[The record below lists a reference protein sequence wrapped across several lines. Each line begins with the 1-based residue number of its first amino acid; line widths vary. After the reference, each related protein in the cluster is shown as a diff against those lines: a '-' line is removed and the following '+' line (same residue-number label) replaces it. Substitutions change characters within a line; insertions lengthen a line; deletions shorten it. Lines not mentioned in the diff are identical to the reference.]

1 MIGVFEVLLESRT
14 TDRARLSRNEPSA
27 NSETPST
34 DRACP
39 VPSAAHFSG
48 LLRKRKNM
56 GRALPSRKLRKTIAT
71 AWLQLLGVQQ
81 TRFPEPRSQTLVNS
95 ARFDKTGGYLHS
107 FRSVEHFGS
116 MITGIC
122 LSHRDAWRGISPGRL
137 RGRTWR
143 PENGPAFYP
152 AGSQGT
158 PRPPAPSPSALSEGP
173 CWLKVR
179 LCVAQ
184 RTYVDTFENFEPRA
198 FPQGFLNHLETPAP

>member
-107 FRSVEHFGS
+107 FRSVERFWFDDHRH
-116 MITGIC
+116 
-122 LSHRDAWRGISPGRL
+122 LSVTQRRLERYFAWPAS
-137 RGRTWR
+137 
-143 PENGPAFYP
+143 GPNLA
-152 AGSQGT
+152 S
-158 PRPPAPSPSALSEGP
+158 
-173 CWLKVR
+173 
-179 LCVAQ
+179 
-184 RTYVDTFENFEPRA
+184 
-198 FPQGFLNHLETPAP
+198 